1 MERRILG
8 RTGISVSVLGV
19 GAGMFGQFGQTT
31 EETCIRVVHAALDG
45 GINLVDTADFYS
57 SGESETIVGA
67 ALKGR
72 RDKVVLATK
81 CGLPMGDDP
90 NEKGASRRWIMK
102 SVEASLKR
110 LQTDYIDLYQMH
122 RPDPDTDIA
131 ESLDALT
138 TLVREGKIRAF
149 GSSTFPAENIVEAQL
164 VAENKGLIGLHSEQP
179 PYSIFTRAI
188 EADVLAVCE
197 KHDVAVLAYTPLD
210 GGWLSGKYR
219 RNQVA
224 EVSARQRLQPA
235 RFDSEGDINQRKLDA
250 VEDLTALAEE
260 AGIELSHMG
269 IAFVLQHPA
278 VTTALVGGGKVAYM
292 EKHLAGVDVRLTDD
306 ILDRID
312 EIVPPGVNMNPADRG
327 YVPSSIM
334 DKTLRRRARTGGPA
348 PSAAV
353 GSSVR
358 DIAQGEKR
366 K

>member
-8 RTGISVSVLGV
+8 RTGISVSVMGV

-31 EETCIRVVHAALDG
+31 EETCVRIVHAALDG

-102 SVEASLKR
+102 AVEASLKR

-149 GSSTFPAENIVEAQL
+149 GSSTFPAEDIVEAQL
-164 VAENKGLIGLHSEQP
+164 TAQNKGLMGLHSEQP

-188 EADVLAVCE
+188 EADVLPVCE
-197 KHDVAVLAYTPLD
+197 KHNVAVLAYTPLD

-224 EVSARQRLQPA
+224 EVSARQRLQPS
-235 RFDSEGDINQRKLDA
+235 RFDTDSEINQRKLDA
-250 VEDLTALAEE
+250 VEDLAALAQE
-260 AGIELSHMG
+260 AEIELSHMG

-278 VTTALVGGGKVAYM
+278 VTTALVGGGKVEYM
-292 EKHLAGVDVRLTDD
+292 EKHLAGADVRLSDEL
-306 ILDRID
+306 LDEID
-312 EIVPPGVNMNPADRG
+312 KIVPPGVNMNAADRG
-327 YVPSSIM
+327 YVPRAVA
-334 DKTLRRRARTGGPA
+334 DKTLRRRARTAASA
-348 PSAAV
+348 PAAV
-353 GSSVR
+353 VGASIR
-358 DIAQGEKR
+358 DIAQQEKSE
-366 K
+366 